1 MRFMHFP
8 IKASFTVDTKGWY
21 CVGKRQHFFSFLT
34 RFCFRSADFGFCEF
48 AICLSIC
55 VGSLCSSSTI
65 KRSFEFETLSSNFFD
80 KSVGGDKPQNVCW
93 KVSVVFTTR
102 IIFRLISCL
111 CKQLCLKTLS
121 QWVSVVNLIVG
132 SCKFASSKKGTMC
145 CLKTV

>member
-21 CVGKRQHFFSFLT
+21 CVGKRQHFFSFLL
-34 RFCFRSADFGFCEF
+34 GFVSG
-48 AICLSIC
+48 ARTS
-55 VGSLCSSSTI
+55 VSVSLQFVFQFVLVASVHHQPSSVLLNS
-65 KRSFEFETLSSNFFD
+65 KHF
-80 KSVGGDKPQNVCW
+80 PQTFLTNRWGVASRKTVCW
-93 KVSVVFTTR
+93 KVSVVFTSR

>member
-21 CVGKRQHFFSFLT
+21 CVGKRQHFVSFLT

-55 VGSLCSSSTI
+55 VVLVHHQPSSVLLNL
-65 KRSFEFETLSSNFFD
+65 KHF
-80 KSVGGDKPQNVCW
+80 PQTFLTNRWGVASRKTVCW
-93 KVSVVFTTR
+93 KVSVVFTSR

-111 CKQLCLKTLS
+111 CKQLCLKTFS